1 MRRLPILI
9 LLGGGVVLSLLA
21 FALVRNL
28 EQQRLRVEFT
38 EAAEDRIIAVRTT
51 LAIYLELLDATAVF
65 YAATVQFDRQAFST
79 FVTPLLT
86 RRPGISSLEW
96 IPRVPQAQRTAYEA
110 AARAD
115 AQTAQA
121 AGQLAWADVLHR
133 FQFTERLRQGV
144 MIPAEP
150 REEYYPVYYQEPL
163 VEGGIAVGFD
173 LGSNP
178 TRLEALSHASDTGQI
193 VATARVILVTET
205 QGERYSTLVFRP
217 VYRQGATTAT
227 PQDRRTNLVGF
238 ALVVLRISAVV
249 AEALAPLPP
258 QGIGVTLYDTSA
270 PAGAQFLYS
279 YPGTP
284 LLVPPSSADQV
295 LPPRTSLYHTAAFDI
310 GGRQWVIV
318 AEPTLAYLA
327 AKRSWYPWLALAG
340 MLALTA
346 VLAAYVQT
354 TTVRSMHIRRLVAE
368 RTAQLR
374 QANVMLQQTTAA
386 SEDVSRF
393 LDSVVEHVPL
403 MLFVK
408 EIERLRF
415 VRWNKASEELV
426 GLPRDAVLGK
436 TDYDLFPPEEAD
448 FFTAK
453 NREVLAQGQM
463 VEILGAS
470 IHTVHKGTRLLH
482 IHKVPIYDAEGRPKY
497 VLGISEDITERRQ
510 TEEALRASEA
520 RFRDL
525 IEGSIQGIVIHRNLK
540 PLFANQA
547 YAEILGYD
555 TPEDILRLDS
565 LLPLLAPQE
574 RERIAGYVRARQVGS
589 EVPQHQEHQV
599 IRKDGTPIW
608 VDVKVREVLWDG
620 ERALQV
626 TTYDITKRKQAEEAL
641 RRSQA
646 QLQEQQRREKE
657 QIEAELARVRDQ
669 LVTQTR
675 LATLGQVAST
685 IAHELR
691 NPLGAVRNAVY
702 YLRRHIVKDNA
713 ELTEFLQII
722 DVEVS
727 TADRI
732 INNLLEMS
740 RAKQP
745 LIQAVNLA
753 QAVAEAFGH
762 LKDPGQ
768 VDYCCLLEP
777 DPFTVHVDPAQLQ
790 QVLTNLLTNAVQAIA
805 GKGEIVIT
813 GRRNG
818 SQDMITIQDNGPGI
832 PSETRA
838 RIFEPLFSTK
848 AKGTGL
854 GLTICRQ
861 IVEKH
866 GGTIDLV
873 DSTHGAVFRIVL
885 PRYDD
890 GQEA

>member
-9 LLGGGVVLSLLA
+9 LLGGGIVLSLLT

-51 LAIYLELLDATAVF
+51 LATYLELLDAIAAF

-96 IPRVPQAQRTAYEA
+96 IPRVPQAQRAAYEA

-121 AGQLAWADVLHR
+121 AGQLAWAEVLHR

-178 TRLEALSHASDTGQI
+178 TRLAALSHARDTGQI
-193 VATARVILVTET
+193 VATARVILVEET

-217 VYRQGATTAT
+217 VYRQGASTAT
-227 PQDRRTNLVGF
+227 LQDRRTNLVGF

-270 PAGAQFLYS
+270 PAGAQLLYS

-284 LLVPPSSADQV
+284 LLVPPSSAEQS

-327 AKRSWYPWLALAG
+327 AKRSWYPWLACAG
-340 MLALTA
+340 ALALTA
-346 VLAAYVQT
+346 VLTAYVQT
-354 TTVRSMHIRRLVAE
+354 TTARSMHIRRLVAE

-374 QANVMLQQTTAA
+374 QANVMLQQTTAV

-408 EIERLRF
+408 EVEHLRF
-415 VRWNKASEELV
+415 VRWNKASEELM

-448 FFTAK
+448 ISST
-453 NREVLAQGQM
+453 NDREVFAQGQI

-470 IHTVHKGTRLLH
+470 IHTGHKGTRLLH
-482 IHKVPIYDAEGRPKY
+482 TYKVPIYDAEGRPKY

-565 LLPLLAPQE
+565 LLPVLAPQE
-574 RERIAGYVRARQVGS
+574 RERITGYVRARQVGS

-599 IRKDGTPIW
+599 IRKDGTPLW
-608 VDVKVREVLWDG
+608 VDVKVREVLWHG

-626 TTYDITKRKQAEEAL
+626 TIYDITKRKQAEEAL
-641 RRSQA
+641 RRSQT

-657 QIEAELARVRDQ
+657 QIGAELARVRDQ

-691 NPLGAVRNAVY
+691 NPLGSVRNAVY
-702 YLRRHIVKDNA
+702 YLRRHVAKGNA

-762 LKDPGQ
+762 LKYPGQ
-768 VDYCCLLEP
+768 GDYCCRLDP
-777 DPFTVHVDPAQLQ
+777 DPFMVHADPAQLQ

-805 GKGEIVIT
+805 GKGEIIIT

-832 PSETRA
+832 PAEERT

-861 IVEKH
+861 IVAKH

-890 GQEA
+890 GPEA

>member
-1 MRRLPILI
+1 
-9 LLGGGVVLSLLA
+9 
-21 FALVRNL
+21 
-28 EQQRLRVEFT
+28 
-38 EAAEDRIIAVRTT
+38 
-51 LAIYLELLDATAVF
+51 
-65 YAATVQFDRQAFST
+65 
-79 FVTPLLT
+79 
-86 RRPGISSLEW
+86 
-96 IPRVPQAQRTAYEA
+96 
-110 AARAD
+110 
-115 AQTAQA
+115 
-121 AGQLAWADVLHR
+121 
-133 FQFTERLRQGV
+133 
-144 MIPAEP
+144 
-150 REEYYPVYYQEPL
+150 
-163 VEGGIAVGFD
+163 
-173 LGSNP
+173 
-178 TRLEALSHASDTGQI
+178 
-193 VATARVILVTET
+193 
-205 QGERYSTLVFRP
+205 
-217 VYRQGATTAT
+217 
-227 PQDRRTNLVGF
+227 
-238 ALVVLRISAVV
+238 
-249 AEALAPLPP
+249 
-258 QGIGVTLYDTSA
+258 
-270 PAGAQFLYS
+270 
-279 YPGTP
+279 
-284 LLVPPSSADQV
+284 
-295 LPPRTSLYHTAAFDI
+295 
-310 GGRQWVIV
+310 
-318 AEPTLAYLA
+318 
-327 AKRSWYPWLALAG
+327 
-340 MLALTA
+340 
-346 VLAAYVQT
+346 
-354 TTVRSMHIRRLVAE
+354 VAE

-408 EIERLRF
+408 EIEHLRF

-448 FFTAK
+448 FFTTK
-453 NREVLAQGQM
+453 DREVLAQEQI
-463 VEILGAS
+463 VEVLRAS

-540 PLFANQA
+540 PFFANQA

-555 TPEDILRLDS
+555 TPEDILQLDS

-646 QLQEQQRREKE
+646 QLQEQQRREKA

-702 YLRRHIVKDNA
+702 YLRRHVAKDNA

-768 VDYCCLLEP
+768 VDYCCRLEP
-777 DPFTVHVDPAQLQ
+777 DTFTVHVDPAQLQ

-832 PSETRA
+832 PSETRT

-885 PRYDD
+885 PHHAD